1 MTIQLDGLGRQ
12 LSELKIEPGTP
23 EASDGPVFV
32 DESGRRSK
40 NFRRAGWL
48 VALGCA
54 AFATILVL
62 SLLGGS
68 SAAPWLPLTSQE
80 QKGENKEKDAD
91 APSVDPSGSAGVPGA
106 TDPGATTGPTPDAG
120 ATGAAAP
127 AGTDPSTST
136 SVAPSSAV
144 NPAASPTAGQP
155 AGSGATTGGTS
166 TKPSASAS
174 VSAPPTDAATPDPA
188 DTAPPQETTEP
199 TIEPPASPESSIQ

>member
-12 LSELKIEPGTP
+12 LSELKTEPGTP

-54 AFATILVL
+54 VFAAVLVL

-80 QKGENKEKDAD
+80 QKKNDEDKGVDTPA
-91 APSVDPSGSAGVPGA
+91 ADPSGSAGVVDVTDPDAATGA
-106 TDPGATTGPTPDAG
+106 TPGAG
-120 ATGAAAP
+120 ATGAASPGATGSSVS
-127 AGTDPSTST
+127 ASTG
-136 SVAPSSAV
+136 ASASD
-144 NPAASPTAGQP
+144 PAASPSTSKP
-155 AGSGATTGGTS
+155 AGSSATTGGGS
-166 TKPSASAS
+166 SPKPSASAS
-174 VSAPPTDAATPDPA
+174 VTKSA
-188 DTAPPQETTEP
+188 DTPTTDPGEPTSPAETTNPTTEP
-199 TIEPPASPESSIQ
+199 PVVSPESSTP

>member
-12 LSELKIEPGTP
+12 LSELKTDPRTQ

-54 AFATILVL
+54 AFATVLVL

-80 QKGENKEKDAD
+80 QQKSGDKEKDAD
-91 APSVDPSGSAGVPGA
+91 APSVDPSAPAGVSGA

-120 ATGAAAP
+120 ATGNADP

-144 NPAASPTAGQP
+144 NPAASATAGRP
-155 AGSGATTGGTS
+155 AGSGASSGGTS
-166 TKPSASAS
+166 ARPSASAS
-174 VSAPPTDAATPDPA
+174 APPTDTTTDPVDPPVTPEDPA
-188 DTAPPQETTEP
+188 ASATTDPTAT
-199 TIEPPASPESSIQ
+199 PESSIP